1 MLGDL
6 AGKLKGVISSIPLVK
21 KKIGSDKQGA
31 AALDPFGAPDAD
43 PFGASAQPDMGG
55 FGDAGMPDMGGDMG
69 SFGGDMGGGFGDAGM
84 PDMGGGFGDAGM
96 PDMGGDM
103 GGFGAP
109 GGGSAPQSASAPA
122 DSELSLENAEKLTE
136 LSSKLAKVDVSVSTI
151 QRASDEMR
159 ETVNRLDESVLELL
173 SLYEI
178 VSNQV
183 NPFVGEGDGDSET
196 IERFDKVEKRINAVG
211 ESLVML
217 QNDFEAQSQH
227 AATGLSDEART
238 QLNELNS
245 RFEVLTETVEAMQS
259 ENNNISQEELEKI
272 ITEKIEEAM
281 HDIPVNAVPIDGP
294 PQSGELI
301 HVGAA
306 TSGISG
312 EILSE
317 DLARLDHLDKNPMT
331 AVVLLNWIEF
341 LMERVGRNNLM
352 DALDYYVD
360 IEWIGERV
368 RDEMLAYARGIDY
381 YVEKPTW
388 RLLPEDHTKSLIF
401 IERLRGHRIDRNMLS
416 TIEREMSKVKHGLE
430 ELYGI

>member
-21 KKIGSDKQGA
+21 KKIGSNKQGA
-31 AALDPFGAPDAD
+31 AAPDPFGAPDAD
-43 PFGASAQPDMGG
+43 PFGASSQPDMGG
-55 FGDAGMPDMGGDMG
+55 FGDTGMPDMGGDMG
-69 SFGGDMGGGFGDAGM
+69 GFGG
-84 PDMGGGFGDAGM
+84 DMGGGFGDAGM

-159 ETVNRLDESVLELL
+159 ETVNKLDESVLELL

-183 NPFVGEGDGDSET
+183 NPFVGDGDGDSET
-196 IERFDKVEKRINAVG
+196 IERFDKVEKRINSIG
-211 ESLVML
+211 EGLVMM
-217 QNDFEAQSQH
+217 QNDFEAQSQQV
-227 AATGLSDEART
+227 ATGLSDEART
-238 QLNELNS
+238 RLNDLTTQ
-245 RFEVLTETVEAMQS
+245 FETLTESVEAMQS
-259 ENNNISQEELEKI
+259 ETNNSSHEDLEKL

-281 HDIPVNAVPIDGP
+281 HDIPVNAVPIDGH
-294 PQSGELI
+294 PQSG
-301 HVGAA
+301 
-306 TSGISG
+306 GIVPIGDANNCIPG
-312 EILSE
+312 EILAE

-360 IEWIGERV
+360 IEWIGEHI
-368 RDEMLAYARGIDY
+368 RDTMLAYARGIDY

>member
-31 AALDPFGAPDAD
+31 AAPDPFGAPDAD
-43 PFGASAQPDMGG
+43 PFGTSAQPDMGG

-69 SFGGDMGGGFGDAGM
+69 SFGG
-84 PDMGGGFGDAGM
+84 DMGGGFGDAGM

-159 ETVNRLDESVLELL
+159 ETVNKLDESVLELL

-211 ESLVML
+211 ESLVMM
-217 QNDFEAQSQH
+217 QNDFEAQSQQ

-238 QLNELNS
+238 RLNDLTTQ
-245 RFEVLTETVEAMQS
+245 FETLTESIEAMQS
-259 ENNNISQEELEKI
+259 ETNNSSKEEIEKLV
-272 ITEKIEEAM
+272 TEKIEEAM

-301 HVGAA
+301 SVDAA
-306 TSGISG
+306 RSGISG
-312 EILSE
+312 EIMAE

>member
-31 AALDPFGAPDAD
+31 AAPDPFGAPDAD
-43 PFGASAQPDMGG
+43 PFGTSAQPDMGG

-69 SFGGDMGGGFGDAGM
+69 SFGG
-84 PDMGGGFGDAGM
+84 DMGGGFGDAGM

-159 ETVNRLDESVLELL
+159 ETVNKLDESVLELL

-183 NPFVGEGDGDSET
+183 NPFVGDGDGDSET
-196 IERFDKVEKRINAVG
+196 IERFDKVEKRINSVG
-211 ESLVML
+211 ESLVMM
-217 QNDFEAQSQH
+217 QNDFEAQSQQ

-238 QLNELNS
+238 RLNDLTTQ
-245 RFEVLTETVEAMQS
+245 FETLTESIEAMQS
-259 ENNNISQEELEKI
+259 ETNNSSKEEIEKLV
-272 ITEKIEEAM
+272 TEKIEEAM
-281 HDIPVNAVPIDGP
+281 HDIPVNAVPIDGA

-301 HVGAA
+301 PVDAA
-306 TSGISG
+306 RSGISG
-312 EILSE
+312 EIMAE

-360 IEWIGERV
+360 IEWIGEHV
-368 RDEMLAYARGIDY
+368 RDTMLAYARGIDY

>member
-6 AGKLKGVISSIPLVK
+6 AGKLKGVISSMPLVK

-31 AALDPFGAPDAD
+31 AAPDPFGAPDAD

-69 SFGGDMGGGFGDAGM
+69 SFGG
-84 PDMGGGFGDAGM
+84 DMGGGFGDAGM

-159 ETVNRLDESVLELL
+159 ETVNKLDESVLELL

-211 ESLVML
+211 ESLVMM
-217 QNDFEAQSQH
+217 QNDFEAQSQQ
-227 AATGLSDEART
+227 AATGISDEART

-245 RFEVLTETVEAMQS
+245 RFETLTETIEVMQS
-259 ENNNISQEELEKI
+259 ETNNSSQEELEKL

-301 HVGAA
+301 PVGAA
-306 TSGISG
+306 TSGIPG

>member
-6 AGKLKGVISSIPLVK
+6 AGKLKGVISSMPLVK

-31 AALDPFGAPDAD
+31 AAPDPFGAPDAD

-69 SFGGDMGGGFGDAGM
+69 SFGG
-84 PDMGGGFGDAGM
+84 DMGGGFGDAGM

-136 LSSKLAKVDVSVSTI
+136 LSSKLSKVDVSVSTI

-159 ETVNRLDESVLELL
+159 ETVNKLDESVLELL

-211 ESLVML
+211 ESLVMM
-217 QNDFEAQSQH
+217 QNDFEAQSQQ
-227 AATGLSDEART
+227 AATGISDEART

-245 RFEVLTETVEAMQS
+245 RFETLTETIEVMQS
-259 ENNNISQEELEKI
+259 ETNNSSQEELEKL

-301 HVGAA
+301 PVGAA
-306 TSGISG
+306 TSGIPG

>member
-31 AALDPFGAPDAD
+31 AAPDPFGAPDAD

-69 SFGGDMGGGFGDAGM
+69 SFGG
-84 PDMGGGFGDAGM
+84 DMGGGFGDAGM

-159 ETVNRLDESVLELL
+159 ETVNKLDESVLELL

-211 ESLVML
+211 ESLVMM
-217 QNDFEAQSQH
+217 QNDFEAQSQQ

-238 QLNELNS
+238 RLNDLTTQ
-245 RFEVLTETVEAMQS
+245 FETLTESIEAMQS
-259 ENNNISQEELEKI
+259 ETNNSSKEEIEKLV
-272 ITEKIEEAM
+272 TEKIEEAM

-301 HVGAA
+301 SVDAA
-306 TSGISG
+306 RSGISG
-312 EILSE
+312 EIMAE